1 MIELSSYQ
9 KFKIK
14 ISLRII
20 TFGAFLGAFFVFAN
34 KGFIENYHH
43 YYNGIVSG
51 IVIGLFI
58 SIVEVYV
65 FARNAR
71 KIKFFWFLLIRLGV
85 YTISLVFILVH
96 VAVISQMIRMEES
109 YSEVWSSKT
118 IQFYINEGSFQAE
131 VIYIIVFAV
140 LINFTRIMSIKLGQ
154 GVLQNYLKGTYFT
167 PKKEDRIFMFLKI
180 ENAEK
185 QIHRLGPLKFHKFLN
200 KFYYDLSE
208 SIIANNSVI
217 YEYVEDLMVLTWSYK
232 RGVRNS
238 NCLQL
243 FFELEKTIA
252 RHNGYY
258 QRHFGFEPK
267 IKASIH
273 CGSVVGAEIGE
284 LKTQIVYQGDTLNT
298 TSRILDKC
306 FELDEKLL
314 ISEALENIL
323 TIPKKMNA
331 NRLSGITLKGKSTK
345 KTLFSI
351 SKQIKTSTKHA
362 NAI

>member
-1 MIELSSYQ
+1 MFWIYCNWFECIFYKFTDLSKLSMIELSSYQ

-118 IQFYINEGSFQAE
+118 IQFYI
-131 VIYIIVFAV
+131 Y
-140 LINFTRIMSIKLGQ
+140 
-154 GVLQNYLKGTYFT
+154 GVL
-167 PKKEDRIFMFLKI
+167 
-180 ENAEK
+180 
-185 QIHRLGPLKFHKFLN
+185 
-200 KFYYDLSE
+200 
-208 SIIANNSVI
+208 
-217 YEYVEDLMVLTWSYK
+217 
-232 RGVRNS
+232 
-238 NCLQL
+238 
-243 FFELEKTIA
+243 
-252 RHNGYY
+252 
-258 QRHFGFEPK
+258 
-267 IKASIH
+267 
-273 CGSVVGAEIGE
+273 
-284 LKTQIVYQGDTLNT
+284 
-298 TSRILDKC
+298 
-306 FELDEKLL
+306 
-314 ISEALENIL
+314 ALEFVS
-323 TIPKKMNA
+323 KKA
-331 NRLSGITLKGKSTK
+331 K
-345 KTLFSI
+345 K
-351 SKQIKTSTKHA
+351 
-362 NAI
+362 